1 MSVELN
7 FEQARYNMIEQ
18 QIRTWEVL
26 DQRVLD
32 AVAATRRENFVPAE
46 FRRLAFAD
54 TQVPIGHGE
63 VMMAPKVEARMVQSL
78 QLQPGDMA
86 LEIGTGSGYVTA
98 LLARLTSWVTSVEL
112 YADLGAAAQARLDAA
127 GITNVTLAVGDALH
141 GWRAPA
147 QYDAVAVTGSV
158 PVMTAAFKDYVKI
171 GGRLFIVVGEA
182 PVMEAL
188 LLTRTGPESWASE
201 SLFET
206 VLPPLV
212 GAVKPRKFAF

>member
-32 AVAATRRENFVPAE
+32 TVAATRREDFVPAE

-78 QLQPGDMA
+78 QLQPGDTA

-98 LLARLTSWVTSVEL
+98 LLARLTSWTTSVEL
-112 YADLGAAAQARLDAA
+112 YADLSAAAQGRLDAA
-127 GITNVTLAVGDALH
+127 GITNVTLAVGDAMH

-171 GGRLFIVVGEA
+171 GGRLFVVVGEA
-182 PVMEAL
+182 PVMEAV
-188 LLTRTGPESWASE
+188 LLTRTGPETWATE

>member
-1 MSVELN
+1 MAVELN

-32 AVAATRRENFVPAE
+32 AVAATRREDFVPAE

-54 TQVPIGHGE
+54 TQIPIGHGE

-78 QLQPGDMA
+78 QMQPGDTA
-86 LEIGTGSGYVTA
+86 LEIGTGSGHVTA
-98 LLARLTSWVTSVEL
+98 LLARLASWVTSVEL
-112 YADLGAAAQARLDAA
+112 YPDLSAAAQARLGSA
-127 GITNVTLAVGDALH
+127 GITNVTLAVGDAMH
-141 GWRAPA
+141 AWRAPA
-147 QYDAVAVTGSV
+147 QYDVVAVTGSI
-158 PVMTAAFKDYVKI
+158 PVMTTTFNDYVKI

-188 LLTRTGPESWASE
+188 LLTRTGAESWASE

>member
-1 MSVELN
+1 MSVDLN

-18 QIRTWEVL
+18 QIRTWDVL

-32 AVAATRRENFVPAE
+32 AVAATRREDFVPAE
-46 FRRLAFAD
+46 FRRLALAD
-54 TQVPIGHGE
+54 TQIPIGRGE
-63 VMMAPKVEARMVQSL
+63 VMMAPKVEARMLQSL
-78 QLQPGDMA
+78 QIQPGDTA

-98 LLARLTSWVTSVEL
+98 LLARLTSWVTSVEV
-112 YADLGAAAQARLDAA
+112 YADLSAAAQARLDAA
-127 GITNVTLAVGDALH
+127 GIGNVTLAVGDALR

-147 QYDAVAVTGSV
+147 HFDVVAVTGSV
-158 PVMTAAFKDYVKI
+158 PIMTAALNDHVKV
-171 GGRLFIVVGEA
+171 GGRLFIIVGEA

-188 LLTRTGPESWASE
+188 LLTRTGMESWARE

-212 GAVKPRKFAF
+212 GAVKPRRFAF